1 MHDQQIRELWERQAR
16 EARWVCCLILS
27 NTARSFAWYCA
38 QMTRLV
44 IVIRHM
50 RSTILR
56 TSISYLAYSFACAPV
71 LHAIERVPKIPCRLW
86 AAWQLRWAER
96 ETPLRPA
103 DHLDGRGTLQV
114 LTLTHSHR
122 HTGEKW
128 LPKSCALTVW
138 PKCSG
143 LCLNWQRMS
152 RLHTGLV
159 ACNSEN
165 NVNSFWNC
173 SWVNWNMEQC
183 RWP

>member
-56 TSISYLAYSFACAPV
+56 TSISISYLAYSFACAPV

-96 ETPLRPA
+96 ETQLRPV
-103 DHLDGRGTLQV
+103 DHLDGRGSPQV
-114 LTLTHSHR
+114 LSHTHQRKVTSQIPRAHCVAQLQRARVKLTLY
-122 HTGEKW
+122 
-128 LPKSCALTVW
+128 V
-138 PKCSG
+138 
-143 LCLNWQRMS
+143 
-152 RLHTGLV
+152 
-159 ACNSEN
+159 
-165 NVNSFWNC
+165 
-173 SWVNWNMEQC
+173 
-183 RWP
+183 